1 MTHFEDIRLLDF
13 VRGVMPEA
21 DRTALQNHLQSQC
34 KPCGS
39 TARLFEKVYA
49 TAQTEAAS
57 QVPEAVEH
65 LATAIFAQYNR
76 KPLPP
81 LRRVLAK
88 LIFDSF
94 QQPLPAGMRSYGNIT
109 RQALYDAGD
118 YSVDLRMEQER
129 GSVSP
134 VLVGQVAS
142 RTDPGREMAYL
153 PVVLMSGRQIVSRTA
168 TNGFGEFQMEFRP
181 KNALRVCVPIEKT
194 GEQIEV
200 RLNEWLTVRC

>member
-1 MTHFEDIRLLDF
+1 
-13 VRGVMPEA
+13 MPEA
-21 DRTALQNHLQSQC
+21 ERAALQNHLRSEC

-39 TARLFEKVYA
+39 TARLFEKMYA
-49 TAQTEAAS
+49 TAQSEAAS
-57 QVPEAVEH
+57 EVPEAVEH
-65 LATAIFAQYNR
+65 LATAIFAQYSR

-94 QQPLPAGMRSYGNIT
+94 QQPVPAGMRSYGNIT

-129 GSVSP
+129 GSISP

-142 RTDPGREMAYL
+142 RTDPGRAMAYL

-168 TNGFGEFQMEFRP
+168 TNGFGEFQMEFRA
-181 KNALRVCVPIEKT
+181 KNPLRVCVPMEKT

-200 RLNEWLTVRC
+200 HLKEWLAVKC

>member
-1 MTHFEDIRLLDF
+1 MTHFEDVRWLDF
-13 VRGVMPEA
+13 VRGVMPEEN
-21 DRTALQNHLQSQC
+21 RTALQNHLRSEC

-39 TARLFEKVYA
+39 TVRLFEKVYT
-49 TAQTEAAS
+49 TAQTEGAS

-76 KPLPP
+76 KSLPP
-81 LRRVLAK
+81 LRRMLAK

-94 QQPLPAGMRSYGNIT
+94 HQPLPAGMRSYGNIT

-142 RTDPGREMAYL
+142 RTDPSQEMAYL

-168 TNGFGEFQMEFRP
+168 TNGFGEFQMEFRS
-181 KNALRVCVPIEKT
+181 KNSLRVCVPMEKT

-200 RLNEWLTVRC
+200 NLKDWLTVKC